1 MVGSLAWKVR
11 RIHDAIFFADS
22 TMLFM
27 WVLKVASDESV
38 TPKSFTFGFSSIR
51 LKDGEMYAVES
62 LSSASLPYRSNSN
75 LRSLNCILFVTLH

>member
-11 RIHDAIFFADS
+11 RIHDAIFFAES

-62 LSSASLPYRSNSN
+62 LNSASLPYRSNSN
-75 LRSLNCILFVTLH
+75 L